1 MGTFLI
7 SGGILIKE
15 NENGRKVA
23 QEVSKTFIRHF
34 VLTDPV
40 SGKSSFTKI

>member
-15 NENGRKVA
+15 NENERFEEKGG
-23 QEVSKTFIRHF
+23 
-34 VLTDPV
+34 P
-40 SGKSSFTKI
+40 GSF